1 MNLPGTMKHMD
12 SKTLAYYTE
21 KATEIAR
28 RYESVVSPVE
38 RYFAL
43 AFTSG
48 ARVLDVGCG
57 SGRDAA
63 RLLNSGYDAYG
74 IEPVHALRNAA
85 VAAHPELAGRIGE
98 GGLPLTGD
106 AFGGE
111 FDGILCSA
119 VLMHVPD
126 TDLLEAGLAIRRLL
140 KPGGRLLLSIPASRG
155 DLLSGDRDTN
165 GRLFSPYSADEI
177 ALLLERLGFGPIS
190 RWESDDVL
198 GRSGTSW
205 TTLLLERRSGAQQRP
220 IDQIE
225 SILNRDRKEATYKLA
240 LIRALAEIATQE
252 ARSAVWSGAGTVGI
266 PIHRIAERW
275 LLYYWPLLAHPD
287 KIPQSRA
294 EAAGGKPIKF
304 RGALSMLME
313 PFAQQGAYSG
323 LTAWHLARTSNQL
336 DAISHSRLQAALRSI
351 AETIRSG
358 PVAFSGSGLGAGPV
372 FGYDKKSKLVLMP
385 TELWREFSLLGH
397 WIADAVVVRWAA
409 LSQQIA
415 HRQDVDA
422 GDILPLLLAKP
433 EPTRSVQLARTAYME
448 ARVSSCTWSKQP
460 LKGTFAVDHA
470 IPFALWGNNDL
481 WNLVPAHPRVNLSK
495 SDKLPAAEL
504 LEESKPRI
512 VASWEVLRDRLPEAF
527 DRQAQALAGESL
539 SKAGAW
545 PEKLF
550 SRFREAVEF
559 TALQRGIE
567 RWSANGVA
575 VASMNDDIGFDGLC
589 GTCGM

>member
-1 MNLPGTMKHMD
+1 MNVPATMTRMD
-12 SKTLAYYTE
+12 PKTLAYYTE
-21 KATEIAR
+21 NATEIAR

-38 RYFAL
+38 RYFAFS
-43 AFTSG
+43 FTPG

-63 RLLNSGYDAYG
+63 RLLGSGYDAYG
-74 IEPVHALRNAA
+74 IEPVEALRHAA
-85 VAAHPELAGRIGE
+85 MAAHPELSGRIGE
-98 GGLPLTGD
+98 GGLPRTGD

-111 FDGILCSA
+111 FDGVLCSA
-119 VLMHVPD
+119 VLMHVPE
-126 TDLLEAGLAIRRLL
+126 TDLLDAALAIRRLL

-165 GRLFSPYSADEI
+165 GRLFSTYSADEI
-177 ALLLERLGFGPIS
+177 SLLLERLGFAPIS

-205 TTLLLERRSGAQQRP
+205 TTLLLERRSGAQHRP

-240 LIRALAEIATQE
+240 LIRALAEVATQE
-252 ARSAVWSGAGTVGI
+252 ARSAVWWGAGTVGV

-275 LLYYWPLLAHPD
+275 LLYYWPLLSHPD

-304 RGALSMLME
+304 RSALSMLME

-323 LTAWHLARTSNQL
+323 LTAWHLARTSDQL
-336 DAISHSRLQAALRSI
+336 DATSRSRLQVALRSI

-358 PVAFSGSGLGAGPV
+358 PVTFSGSGLGAGPV
-372 FGYDKKSKLVLMP
+372 FGYDKKSKQVLMP

-409 LSQQIA
+409 LTQQIA
-415 HRQDVDA
+415 RRQDMDA
-422 GDILPLLLAKP
+422 GDVLPLLLAKP
-433 EPTRSVQLARTAYME
+433 EATRSVQLARTAYLE
-448 ARVSSCTWSKQP
+448 AGVSLCTWSKRS
-460 LKGTFAVDHA
+460 LKSTFAVDHA

-481 WNLVPAHPRVNLSK
+481 WNLVPADPRVNLYK
-495 SDKLPAAEL
+495 ADKLPATEL

-512 VASWEVLRDRLPEAF
+512 VASWTVLRDRLPEAF

-539 SKAGAW
+539 AKTGAW

-559 TALQRGIE
+559 TALQRGVE
-567 RWSANGVA
+567 RWSANGAA
-575 VASMNDDIGFDGLC
+575 VVSLNDDIGSA
-589 GTCGM
+589 

>member
-1 MNLPGTMKHMD
+1 MNVPVTMQRMD
-12 SKTLAYYTE
+12 PKTLAYYTE
-21 KATEIAR
+21 NATEIAR

-43 AFTSG
+43 AFTPG

-57 SGRDAA
+57 SGRDTAC
-63 RLLNSGYDAYG
+63 LLNNGYDAYG
-74 IEPVHALRNAA
+74 IEPVEALRHAA
-85 VAAHPELAGRIGE
+85 MAAHPELAGRLSE
-98 GGLPLTGD
+98 GGLPHTGD

-126 TDLLEAGLAIRRLL
+126 TDLLESALAIRRLL

-177 ALLLERLGFGPIS
+177 SLLLERLGFGSIS

-205 TTLLLERRSGAQQRP
+205 TTLLMERRSGAQQRP

-252 ARSAVWSGAGTVGI
+252 ARSAVWSGAGTVGV

-304 RGALSMLME
+304 RSALSMLME

-358 PVAFSGSGLGAGPV
+358 PVTFSGSGLGAGPV

-385 TELWREFSLLGH
+385 TDLWREFSLLGH

-409 LSQQIA
+409 LTRQIA
-415 HRQDVDA
+415 HRQDMDA
-422 GDILPLLLAKP
+422 GDVLPLLLAKP
-433 EPTRSVQLARTAYME
+433 EATRSVQLARAVYLE
-448 ARVSSCTWSKQP
+448 AGVSSCTWSARP

-481 WNLVPAHPRVNLSK
+481 WNLVPADPRVNLSK
-495 SDKLPAAEL
+495 SDKLPATEL
-504 LEESKPRI
+504 LEESKSRI

-527 DRQAQALAGESL
+527 DRHAQALAGESL
-539 SKAGAW
+539 AKVGAW

-559 TALQRGIE
+559 TALQRGVE
-567 RWSANGVA
+567 RWSANGA
-575 VASMNDDIGFDGLC
+575 TVASLENDIGLA
-589 GTCGM
+589 

>member
-1 MNLPGTMKHMD
+1 MASMD
-12 SKTLAYYTE
+12 PKTLAYYTE
-21 KATEIAR
+21 NATEIAQ

-43 AFTSG
+43 AFAPGS
-48 ARVLDVGCG
+48 RVLDVGCG

-63 RLLNSGYDAYG
+63 RLLDSGYDVYG
-74 IEPVHALRNAA
+74 IEPVEALRHAA
-85 VAAHPELAGRIGE
+85 TAAHPELTGRIGA

-126 TDLLEAGLAIRRLL
+126 TDLLDAGLAIRRLL

-177 ALLLERLGFGPIS
+177 SLLLERLGFGLIS

-252 ARSAVWSGAGTVGI
+252 ARSAVWSSAGTVGV

-275 LLYYWPLLAHPD
+275 LLYYWPLLSHPY

-304 RGALSMLME
+304 RSALSMLME

-336 DAISHSRLQAALRSI
+336 DANSHSRLQAALRSI

-358 PVAFSGSGLGAGPV
+358 PVTFSGSGLGAGPV
-372 FGYDKKSKLVLMP
+372 FEYDKKSKLVLIP

-397 WIADAVVVRWAA
+397 WISDAVVVRWAA
-409 LSQQIA
+409 LTQQIA
-415 HRQDVDA
+415 HRQDMDA
-422 GDILPLLLAKP
+422 GDVLPLLLAKP
-433 EPTRSVQLARTAYME
+433 EATRSVQLARTAYLE
-448 ARVSSCTWSKQP
+448 AGVSSCTWSARP
-460 LKGTFAVDHA
+460 LNGTFAVDHA

-481 WNLVPAHPRVNLSK
+481 WNLVPADPRVNLSK
-495 SDKLPAAEL
+495 SDKLPATQL

-539 SKAGAW
+539 AKSGGW
-545 PEKLF
+545 PERLF

-559 TALQRGIE
+559 TALQRGVE
-567 RWSANGVA
+567 RWSAK
-575 VASMNDDIGFDGLC
+575 ASIEPAAAQTL
-589 GTCGM
+589 T

>member
-1 MNLPGTMKHMD
+1 MTRMD
-12 SKTLAYYTE
+12 PKTLAYYTE
-21 KATEIAR
+21 NATEITR
-28 RYESVVSPVE
+28 RYDSVVSPVE

-43 AFTSG
+43 AFTPG

-63 RLLNSGYDAYG
+63 RLLDSGYDAYG
-74 IEPVHALRNAA
+74 IEPVEALRHGAI
-85 VAAHPELAGRIGE
+85 AAHPELAGRIGE
-98 GGLPLTGD
+98 GDLPRTGD

-126 TDLLEAGLAIRRLL
+126 TELLDSALAIRRLL
-140 KPGGRLLLSIPASRG
+140 KPRGRLLLSIPASRG

-177 ALLLERLGFGPIS
+177 SLLLERLGFTPIS

-205 TTLLLERRSGAQQRP
+205 TTLLLEHRSGAQLRP

-252 ARSAVWSGAGTVGI
+252 ARSAVWSGVGTVGV

-287 KIPQSRA
+287 QIPQSRA
-294 EAAGGKPIKF
+294 EAAGGKPVKF
-304 RGALSMLME
+304 RRALSTLME

-323 LTAWHLARTSNQL
+323 LTAWHLARMSDQL
-336 DAISHSRLQAALRSI
+336 DAASRSRLQAALRSI
-351 AETIRSG
+351 VKTIRSG
-358 PVAFSGSGLGAGPV
+358 PVPFSGSGLGAGPV
-372 FGYDKKSKLVLMP
+372 FEYDKKSKLVLMP

-409 LSQQIA
+409 LTQQIA

-422 GDILPLLLAKP
+422 GDVLPLLLAKP
-433 EPTRSVQLARTAYME
+433 EAIRSVQLARTAYLD
-448 ARVSSCTWSKQP
+448 AGVSSCTWSKRP
-460 LKGTFAVDHA
+460 LKATFAVDHA

-481 WNLVPAHPRVNLSK
+481 WNLVPADPRVNLSK
-495 SDKLPAAEL
+495 SDMLPTTEL

-512 VASWEVLRDRLPEAF
+512 VASWDILRDRLPEAF
-527 DRQAQALAGESL
+527 DRQAKALAGESL
-539 SKAGAW
+539 SKTDVR

-559 TALQRGIE
+559 TALQRGVE
-567 RWSANGVA
+567 RWSVNGA
-575 VASMNDDIGFDGLC
+575 ADFSLNDDIGSA
-589 GTCGM
+589 

>member
-1 MNLPGTMKHMD
+1 MAYMD
-12 SKTLAYYTE
+12 PATLAYYTE
-21 KATEIAR
+21 NATDVVR
-28 RYESVVSPVE
+28 RYESVISPVE
-38 RYFAL
+38 QYFAT
-43 AFTSG
+43 AFTPG
-48 ARVLDVGCG
+48 ARILDVGCG

-63 RLLNSGYDAYG
+63 RLLKSGYDAYG
-74 IEPVHALRNAA
+74 IEPVAALRRAST
-85 VAAHPELAGRIGE
+85 AAHPELAGRIGE

-106 AFGGE
+106 AFGGQ

-126 TDLLEAGLAIRRLL
+126 TELLDAALAIRQLL
-140 KPGGRLLLSIPASRG
+140 KPRGRLLLSIPASRG

-177 ALLLERLGFGPIS
+177 SLLLERLGFAPIS
-190 RWESDDVL
+190 RWESGDVL

-252 ARSAVWSGAGTVGI
+252 ARCAVWSGVGTVGV

-275 LLYYWPLLAHPD
+275 LLYYWPLLAHQG

-304 RGALSMLME
+304 RSALSMLME
-313 PFAQQGAYSG
+313 PFAQQGAHSG
-323 LTAWHLARTSNQL
+323 LTAWHLARTSDQL
-336 DAISHSRLQAALRSI
+336 DAISRSRLQVALRSI
-351 AETIRSG
+351 SQTIRSG
-358 PVAFSGSGLGAGPV
+358 PVTFSGSGLGAGPV
-372 FGYDKKSKLVLMP
+372 FEYDKNSKLVLMP

-409 LSQQIA
+409 LTQQIA
-415 HRQDVDA
+415 HRQDMDA
-422 GDILPLLLAKP
+422 GDVLPLLLAKP
-433 EPTRSVQLARTAYME
+433 EATRSVQLARTAYLE
-448 ARVSSCTWSKQP
+448 AGVSLCTWSKRP
-460 LKGTFAVDHA
+460 LKNSFAVDHA

-481 WNLVPAHPRVNLSK
+481 WNLVPADPKVNLSK
-495 SDKLPAAEL
+495 SDKLPATQL

-512 VASWEVLRDRLPEAF
+512 VASWEVLRNRLPEAF
-527 DRQAQALAGESL
+527 NRQAQALAGDSL
-539 SKAGAW
+539 ANTGPW

-559 TALQRGIE
+559 TALQRGVE
-567 RWSANGVA
+567 RWSANQAA
-575 VASMNDDIGFDGLC
+575 VLSLGDESGSD
-589 GTCGM
+589 

>member
-1 MNLPGTMKHMD
+1 MNVPVTMTRMD
-12 SKTLAYYTE
+12 PKTLAYYTE
-21 KATEIAR
+21 NATEIAR

-43 AFTSG
+43 AFAPG

-63 RLLNSGYDAYG
+63 RLLDSGYDAYG
-74 IEPVHALRNAA
+74 IEPVEALRHAA
-85 VAAHPELAGRIGE
+85 TAAHPELTGRIGE
-98 GGLPLTGD
+98 GGLPRTGD

-126 TDLLEAGLAIRRLL
+126 TDLLDAGLAIRRLL

-177 ALLLERLGFGPIS
+177 SLLLERLGFGLIS
-190 RWESDDVL
+190 RWESYDVL

-205 TTLLLERRSGAQQRP
+205 TTLLLERHSGALQRP

-252 ARSAVWSGAGTVGI
+252 ARTAVWSGAGTVGV

-304 RGALSMLME
+304 RSALSMLME

-336 DAISHSRLQAALRSI
+336 DAISQSRLQAALRSI

-358 PVAFSGSGLGAGPV
+358 PVTFSGSGLGAGPV

-397 WIADAVVVRWAA
+397 WISDAVVVRWAA
-409 LSQQIA
+409 LTQQIA
-415 HRQDVDA
+415 HRQDMDA
-422 GDILPLLLAKP
+422 GDVLPLLLAKP
-433 EPTRSVQLARTAYME
+433 EAARSVQLARTAYLE
-448 ARVSSCTWSKQP
+448 AGVSSCTWSARP

-481 WNLVPAHPRVNLSK
+481 WNLVPADPRVNLSK
-495 SDKLPAAEL
+495 SDKLPATEL

-527 DRQAQALAGESL
+527 DRQAQALTGESL
-539 SKAGAW
+539 TNAGAW
-545 PEKLF
+545 PEMLF

-559 TALQRGIE
+559 TALQRGVE
-567 RWSANGVA
+567 RWPGNSAA
-575 VASMNDDIGFDGLC
+575 VVSMDDNIGSACHFRPC
-589 GTCGM
+589 

>member
-1 MNLPGTMKHMD
+1 MNVPDTMTHMD
-12 SKTLAYYTE
+12 PKTLAYYTE
-21 KATEIAR
+21 NATEISR
-28 RYESVVSPVE
+28 RYESVASPVE

-43 AFTSG
+43 AFTPG

-57 SGRDAA
+57 SGRDVA
-63 RLLNSGYDAYG
+63 RLLGGGYDAYG
-74 IEPVHALRNAA
+74 IDPVEALRHAA
-85 VAAHPELAGRIGE
+85 IAAHPELAGRICE
-98 GGLPLTGD
+98 GGLPRTGD

-126 TDLLEAGLAIRRLL
+126 TDLLDAVLAIRRLL

-155 DLLSGDRDTN
+155 DLLSSDRDTN
-165 GRLFSPYSADEI
+165 GRLFSRYSADEI
-177 ALLLERLGFGPIS
+177 SLLLERLGLAPIS
-190 RWESDDVL
+190 RWESDDIL

-205 TTLLLERRSGAQQRP
+205 TTLLLERRAGAQQRP

-252 ARSAVWSGAGTVGI
+252 ARSAVWSGAGTVGV

-287 KIPQSRA
+287 EIPQSRA

-304 RGALSMLME
+304 RSALSTLME
-313 PFAQQGAYSG
+313 PFVQQGAHSG
-323 LTAWHLARTSNQL
+323 LTAWHLARTSDQL
-336 DAISHSRLQAALRSI
+336 DAVSRSRLQAALRSI

-358 PVAFSGSGLGAGPV
+358 PVTYSGGGLGAGPV
-372 FGYDKKSKLVLMP
+372 FGYDKKSRLVLMP

-409 LSQQIA
+409 LTQQIA
-415 HRQDVDA
+415 HRQDLDA
-422 GDILPLLLAKP
+422 GDVLPLLLAKP
-433 EPTRSVQLARTAYME
+433 EATRSVQLARAAFLE
-448 ARVSSCTWSKQP
+448 AGVSSCTWSQRP

-481 WNLVPAHPRVNLSK
+481 WNLVPADPRVNLSK
-495 SDKLPAAEL
+495 SDKLPATEL
-504 LEESKPRI
+504 LEESRPRI
-512 VASWEVLRDRLPEAF
+512 VASWEVLRNRLPEAF

-539 SKAGAW
+539 SKTGAW
-545 PEKLF
+545 SEKLF
-550 SRFREAVEF
+550 SRFREAIEF
-559 TALQRGIE
+559 TALQRGVE
-567 RWSANGVA
+567 RWSANTTATVTL
-575 VASMNDDIGFDGLC
+575 DDEIELG
-589 GTCGM
+589 

>member
-1 MNLPGTMKHMD
+1 MAGSRFLGRIGSSSLPLNGPVTMMRVD
-12 SKTLAYYTE
+12 PKTLAYYTE
-21 KATEIAR
+21 NATEIAR

-38 RYFAL
+38 RYFAM
-43 AFTSG
+43 AFTPG

-63 RLLNSGYDAYG
+63 RLLNCGYDAYG
-74 IEPVHALRNAA
+74 IEPVEGLRHAATA
-85 VAAHPELAGRIGE
+85 VHPELVGRISE
-98 GGLPLTGD
+98 GGLPRTGD

-126 TDLLEAGLAIRRLL
+126 TDLLDAGLAIRRLL

-155 DLLSGDRDTN
+155 DFLSGDRDSN

-177 ALLLERLGFGPIS
+177 SLLLGRLGFAPIS
-190 RWESDDVL
+190 RWGSEDVL

-205 TTLLLERRSGAQQRP
+205 TTLLLERRSGAHQRP

-252 ARSAVWSGAGTVGI
+252 ARSAVWLGAGTVGV

-304 RGALSMLME
+304 RRALSMLME

-323 LTAWHLARTSNQL
+323 LTAWHLARTSDQL
-336 DAISHSRLQAALRSI
+336 DAISRSRLQAALRSI

-358 PVAFSGSGLGAGPV
+358 PVTFSGSGLGAGPV
-372 FGYDKKSKLVLMP
+372 FGYDKKS
-385 TELWREFSLLGH
+385 
-397 WIADAVVVRWAA
+397 
-409 LSQQIA
+409 A
-415 HRQDVDA
+415 HCR
-422 GDILPLLLAKP
+422 
-433 EPTRSVQLARTAYME
+433 Y
-448 ARVSSCTWSKQP
+448 
-460 LKGTFAVDHA
+460 
-470 IPFALWGNNDL
+470 
-481 WNLVPAHPRVNLSK
+481 
-495 SDKLPAAEL
+495 
-504 LEESKPRI
+504 
-512 VASWEVLRDRLPEAF
+512 
-527 DRQAQALAGESL
+527 
-539 SKAGAW
+539 
-545 PEKLF
+545 
-550 SRFREAVEF
+550 
-559 TALQRGIE
+559 RG
-567 RWSANGVA
+567 
-575 VASMNDDIGFDGLC
+575 GLTHC
-589 GTCGM
+589 